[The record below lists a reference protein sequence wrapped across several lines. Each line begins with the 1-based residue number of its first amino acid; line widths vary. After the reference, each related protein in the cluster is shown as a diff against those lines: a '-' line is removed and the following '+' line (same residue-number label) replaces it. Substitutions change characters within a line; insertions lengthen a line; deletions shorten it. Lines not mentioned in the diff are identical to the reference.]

1 MKITVK
7 LKKAIEKYIE
17 GKDAAFTDIYNES
30 YKYVYVCVNNVVSGN
45 DNKEDIIQ
53 DIMQD
58 TYVEISKHIKSLE
71 NVDKFFSWAGT
82 IATRKCYEYLKKSG
96 KYTLLDEDE
105 NFDNLS
111 DDDNI
116 IPEEIMQNK
125 EKQRLLREII
135 QNELTEM
142 QRLCIVGYFY
152 NEMKQSEIAKE
163 LGIPE
168 NSVKSHLLRAKAK
181 IKEAVIELDEK
192 KGTRL
197 YSVSPVL
204 LLLFSDEVK
213 ACTVSAAIDE
223 AVFSSVGVSGVVKM
237 SSGVSVAVVKFKSFF
252 IAVAAIVTLGGIG
265 AGVGIAMHNSN
276 QESINEPT
284 KIVEDIRTE
293 TVNNV
298 FWKENIAN
306 AECGMGYDVLMCIK
320 NMEEGYEEKKVRVV
334 YVNTEIEDVYV
345 SSEEIGL
352 YVYDDSV
359 NVPNNYERVFDVSK
373 AYMKCEIVNAN
384 NGKICAE
391 LVQPFSEKK
400 FVFDR
405 AKSNLVNDDE
415 LDNYVIRFSYYNNEL
430 IDEVS
435 ETVQDEYAFTA
446 LEFKMPNIE
455 PRDKYK
461 YELIVAANIA
471 NGRDMP
477 QQYVFAD
484 YNGDGVAE
492 FLQLGYDND
501 SNSYSGK
508 MYVYED
514 NKYVYYRDVKSY
526 GDGYARLYRDR
537 KDGSCAVLEIDS
549 EFVFD
554 TEHSTNNYVHLVD
567 IDKGEDKLF
576 KSIKGNAYGVL
587 NGRTFYNEDGT
598 TMTTEEFFDM
608 LDLEMSSQYEYIG
621 DLGYGYEYCNPNN
634 SAIIAAYNYY
644 LDNKK

>member
-213 ACTVSAAIDE
+213 ACTVSAKIGQS
-223 AVFSSVGVSGVVKM
+223 VLSSVGVTAVKTT
-237 SSGVSVAVVKFKSFF
+237 
-252 IAVAAIVTLGGIG
+252 VAAIKLKTLIIAVTSAITVGGVTAGIAIANNNKKDSNEKETTTELLPIDVEFPTIDAPREVIESTDSVAGNWASLMGDVIELIPARGNEAEVYLPNKNIFYKGIYETDDKTYIKINFWDTSDSQHRGVIYFYVQDLYVDSDGRVTLIL
-265 AGVGIAMHNSN
+265 
-276 QESINEPT
+276 T
-284 KIVEDIRTE
+284 D
-293 TVNNV
+293 
-298 FWKENIAN
+298 
-306 AECGMGYDVLMCIK
+306 
-320 NMEEGYEEKKVRVV
+320 
-334 YVNTEIEDVYV
+334 
-345 SSEEIGL
+345 
-352 YVYDDSV
+352 
-359 NVPNNYERVFDVSK
+359 
-373 AYMKCEIVNAN
+373 
-384 NGKICAE
+384 
-391 LVQPFSEKK
+391 
-400 FVFDR
+400 
-405 AKSNLVNDDE
+405 
-415 LDNYVIRFSYYNNEL
+415 
-430 IDEVS
+430 
-435 ETVQDEYAFTA
+435 
-446 LEFKMPNIE
+446 
-455 PRDKYK
+455 
-461 YELIVAANIA
+461 
-471 NGRDMP
+471 
-477 QQYVFAD
+477 
-484 YNGDGVAE
+484 
-492 FLQLGYDND
+492 
-501 SNSYSGK
+501 
-508 MYVYED
+508 
-514 NKYVYYRDVKSY
+514 
-526 GDGYARLYRDR
+526 
-537 KDGSCAVLEIDS
+537 
-549 EFVFD
+549 
-554 TEHSTNNYVHLVD
+554 
-567 IDKGEDKLF
+567 
-576 KSIKGNAYGVL
+576 
-587 NGRTFYNEDGT
+587 EDGI
-598 TMTTEEFFDM
+598 
-608 LDLEMSSQYEYIG
+608 EYRFWPAG
-621 DLGYGYEYCNPNN
+621 
-634 SAIIAAYNYY
+634 
-644 LDNKK
+644 

>member
-213 ACTVSAAIDE
+213 ACTVSAKIGQSIL
-223 AVFSSVGVSGVVKM
+223 SSVGVTAVKTT
-237 SSGVSVAVVKFKSFF
+237 
-252 IAVAAIVTLGGIG
+252 VAAIKVKTLIIAVTSAITIGGVTAGIVIANNNSKNDNNEEETTTELLPIDVEFPTIDAPREVIESTDSVAGNWASLMGDVIELIPARGNEAEVYLPNKNIFYKGIYETDDKTYIKINFWDTSDSQHRGVIYFYVQDLYVDSDGRVTLIL
-265 AGVGIAMHNSN
+265 
-276 QESINEPT
+276 T
-284 KIVEDIRTE
+284 D
-293 TVNNV
+293 
-298 FWKENIAN
+298 
-306 AECGMGYDVLMCIK
+306 
-320 NMEEGYEEKKVRVV
+320 
-334 YVNTEIEDVYV
+334 
-345 SSEEIGL
+345 
-352 YVYDDSV
+352 
-359 NVPNNYERVFDVSK
+359 
-373 AYMKCEIVNAN
+373 
-384 NGKICAE
+384 
-391 LVQPFSEKK
+391 
-400 FVFDR
+400 
-405 AKSNLVNDDE
+405 
-415 LDNYVIRFSYYNNEL
+415 
-430 IDEVS
+430 
-435 ETVQDEYAFTA
+435 
-446 LEFKMPNIE
+446 
-455 PRDKYK
+455 
-461 YELIVAANIA
+461 
-471 NGRDMP
+471 
-477 QQYVFAD
+477 
-484 YNGDGVAE
+484 
-492 FLQLGYDND
+492 
-501 SNSYSGK
+501 
-508 MYVYED
+508 
-514 NKYVYYRDVKSY
+514 
-526 GDGYARLYRDR
+526 
-537 KDGSCAVLEIDS
+537 
-549 EFVFD
+549 
-554 TEHSTNNYVHLVD
+554 
-567 IDKGEDKLF
+567 
-576 KSIKGNAYGVL
+576 
-587 NGRTFYNEDGT
+587 EDGI
-598 TMTTEEFFDM
+598 
-608 LDLEMSSQYEYIG
+608 EYRFWPAG
-621 DLGYGYEYCNPNN
+621 
-634 SAIIAAYNYY
+634 
-644 LDNKK
+644 